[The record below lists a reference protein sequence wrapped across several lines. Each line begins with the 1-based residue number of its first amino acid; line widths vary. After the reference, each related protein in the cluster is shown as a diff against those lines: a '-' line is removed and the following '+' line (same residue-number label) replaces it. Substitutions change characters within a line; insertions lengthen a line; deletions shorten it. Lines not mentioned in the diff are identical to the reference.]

1 EILRGKRAVESR
13 LHHQHDGIEG
23 VATWGWLSK
32 KRERNNQRCEQDDF
46 FFKQKTAYEIFSVDR
61 RNPNMTLDELQAG
74 RSRIEL
80 SPQSEGTCRGAGIKY
95 QSDGAAIPLRPSK
108 NRQRSEERDQNN
120 RCNQANH
127 A

>member
-1 EILRGKRAVESR
+1 ANERWLTNIINTINR
-13 LHHQHDGIEG
+13 L
-23 VATWGWLSK
+23 
-32 KRERNNQRCEQDDF
+32 CELDFF

-80 SPQSEGTCRGAGIKY
+80 SPQSEGTCRGDGIKY

>member
-1 EILRGKRAVESR
+1 M
-13 LHHQHDGIEG
+13 
-23 VATWGWLSK
+23 VASNARPPPATGGA
-32 KRERNNQRCEQDDF
+32 RNANERNNQRCEQDEQQTQAID
-46 FFKQKTAYEIFSVDR
+46 ADEIFSVDR

-80 SPQSEGTCRGAGIKY
+80 SPQSEGTCRGDGIKY